1 MNVAYFPGCSLHGLA
16 REYDIS
22 TRLVY
27 NHLGINLKEILDWN
41 CCGATAAHSL
51 NHELSVSLSARNLAI
66 ARDMQLSQVM
76 APCAGCYSRLK
87 TASYEL
93 RNNKS
98 LAGKVE
104 NLIEAP
110 APVEPEVSNP
120 VQYLIEAKGTE
131 AIAAKVVKPLKNM
144 KLAAYYGCL
153 LTRPRHITEFDDP
166 EQPMSMDLILRA
178 LGAETV
184 DWSHKAECCGGG
196 YAASETAVVVDL
208 GSQVLESA
216 RREGAEAIVVACPMC
231 QTNLDTRQQTI
242 EAELGVK
249 YNLPIIYFT
258 QLMGLAFGYKAS
270 QLGLKRLLVSPF
282 PLLKSKG
289 LI

>member
-1 MNVAYFPGCSLHGLA
+1 MNVAYYPGCSLHGLA

-27 NHLGINLKEILDWN
+27 SHLGINLKEILDWN

-51 NHELSVSLSARNLAI
+51 NHELTVRLNARNLAI
-66 ARDMQLSQVM
+66 ARDMKLSQIV

-98 LAGKVE
+98 LAKKIE
-104 NLIEAP
+104 NLINTP
-110 APVEPEVSNP
+110 APVQPEVSNA
-120 VQYLIEAKGTE
+120 VQLLIETKGTD
-131 AIAAKVVKPLKNM
+131 AIAEKVVKPLKNM

-153 LTRPRHITEFDDP
+153 LTRPHHITEFDDP

-184 DWSHKAECCGGG
+184 NWSHKAECCGGG
-196 YAASETAVVVDL
+196 YAASETPIVVDL
-208 GSQVLESA
+208 GNQVLESA
-216 RREGAEAIVVACPMC
+216 RREGAEALVVACPMC
-231 QTNLDTRQQTI
+231 QTNLDGRQLTI
-242 EAELGVK
+242 EADLGVK

-270 QLGLKRLLVSPF
+270 QLGFKKLLISPF
-282 PLLKSKG
+282 PLLKTKG
-289 LI
+289 LV

>member
-22 TRLVY
+22 TRLVCS
-27 NHLGINLKEILDWN
+27 HLGINLQELKDWN

-66 ARDMQLSQVM
+66 ANDMKLSQIV

-98 LAGKVE
+98 LAGKIE
-104 NLIEAP
+104 KLINAP
-110 APVEPEVSNP
+110 APVQPDVSNA
-120 VQYLIEAKGTE
+120 VQLLIEAKGID
-131 AIAAKVVKPLKNM
+131 AIAEKVVKPLKNM
-144 KLAAYYGCL
+144 KLAA
-153 LTRPRHITEFDDP
+153 
-166 EQPMSMDLILRA
+166 
-178 LGAETV
+178 
-184 DWSHKAECCGGG
+184 
-196 YAASETAVVVDL
+196 AASETPIVVDL
-208 GSQVLESA
+208 GNQVLESA
-216 RREGAEAIVVACPMC
+216 LKEGAEALVVACPMC
-231 QTNLDTRQQTI
+231 QTNLDGRQLTI
-242 EAELGVK
+242 EAELGIK

-270 QLGLKRLLVSPF
+270 RLGLKKLLISPF
-282 PLLKSKG
+282 PLLRNKG
-289 LI
+289 LV